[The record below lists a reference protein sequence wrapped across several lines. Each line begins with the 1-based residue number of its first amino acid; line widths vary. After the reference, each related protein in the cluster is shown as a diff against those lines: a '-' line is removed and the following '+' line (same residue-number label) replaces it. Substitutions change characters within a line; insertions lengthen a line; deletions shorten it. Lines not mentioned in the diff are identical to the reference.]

1 MTRLSYV
8 DASAIVKLV
17 VLEEGSDAMLRWY
30 VESDRIAT
38 SRIGIIETTRVVR
51 RRAHDAGHLRRVL
64 GSIEV
69 IECDAMVGDRA
80 GGIEPTTVRTLD
92 TIHVASA
99 LALGAELDA
108 FVTYDERLADAAR
121 AAGLPTVAPA
131 F

>member
-38 SRIGIIETTRVVR
+38 SRIGIIETTRAVR
-51 RRAHDAGHLRRVL
+51 RRVHDPGRLRRVL

-69 IECDAMVGDRA
+69 IECDAIVGDRA
-80 GGIEPTTVRTLD
+80 GGLEPATVRPLD
-92 TIHVASA
+92 AIHVASA
-99 LALGAELDA
+99 LAFGAELDA

-121 AAGLPTVAPA
+121 AAGLPAVAPA

>member
-38 SRIGIIETTRVVR
+38 SRIGIIETTRAVR
-51 RRAHDAGHLRRVL
+51 RRAHDPGRLRRVL

-69 IECDAMVGDRA
+69 IECDAIVGDRA
-80 GGIEPTTVRTLD
+80 GGLEPATVRTLD
-92 TIHVASA
+92 AIHVASA

-121 AAGLPTVAPA
+121 AAGLPAVAPA